1 MPEPGLYS
9 SYRKPLTEMLNSN
22 GTRVVIIDDDE
33 DDYFIIADYINS
45 IDGSSFTIDWC
56 NQYDAAINKMKARE
70 YDIYFVDYRLGRH
83 TGLELLQEIHREQF
97 DQPVVLLTGKG
108 SKDIDVKAMEYGA
121 TDYLIKSELNT
132 EKLERCIRYS
142 LERAAGLK
150 ELRAREKRY
159 RTLFEGSKDAVFIAD
174 ENLVLTE
181 VNHASSL
188 LFGTDMD
195 KLVGRSFYDFIK
207 DETQKNRFA
216 ELFKQRGN
224 INDLELEIGDGN
236 PETRSCLLSIS
247 FVEDTNDKLLVHGIL
262 HDITNIKKAE
272 SANLQAQK
280 LAANERLMRI
290 LAHEIRNPLNNI
302 SLSADHLEES
312 YEDAEM
318 RQNLVAIVKRN
329 CIRINHIITELLDLT
344 KPQELTFQE
353 HTLQE
358 IMDESIVMIMDR
370 IDLQKIRVEKVYP
383 DHPLEISAN
392 KSKLIIA
399 LTNIMVNAIEAM
411 EMGKGQLTIAMAATP
426 DAYNVS
432 IRDNGGGIPEE
443 YLTKLFEPFFTLK
456 KNGMGMGLAACYS
469 IIQSHKASIR
479 VESQIGKGT
488 NFIIG
493 FNKK

>member
-1 MPEPGLYS
+1 
-9 SYRKPLTEMLNSN
+9 MLNSH
-22 GTRVVIIDDDE
+22 GTRVAIIDDDE

-45 IDGSSFTIDWC
+45 IDGSSFTIDWV
-56 NQYDAAINKMKARE
+56 NQYDLAIQKMRARE
-70 YDIYFVDYRLGRH
+70 YDIYFVDYRLGSH
-83 TGLELLQEIHREQF
+83 TGLELLKEMQQEQF
-97 DQPVVLLTGKG
+97 DCPIVLLTGKG
-108 SKDIDVKAMEYGA
+108 SKDIDVKAMEMGA

-142 LERAAGLK
+142 LERAAALK
-150 ELRAREKRY
+150 ELRARENKY

-174 ENLVLTE
+174 ESLMLTE
-181 VNHASSL
+181 VNDTSSV
-188 LFGTDMD
+188 LFNTDMAQ
-195 KLVGRSFYDFIK
+195 LVNRSLYDFIR
-207 DETQKNRFA
+207 DDNQKKKFI
-216 ELFKQRGN
+216 ELFEQKAN
-224 INDLELEIGDGN
+224 INDLEIEVGN
-236 PETRSCLLSIS
+236 GSGEDETKSCLLSLS
-247 FVEDTNDKLLVHGIL
+247 FVEDTSGKPLVHGIL

-318 RQNLVAIVKRN
+318 RQSLVNIVKRN

-344 KPQELTFQE
+344 KPQELTFQP
-353 HTLQE
+353 HSLQE
-358 IMDESIVMIMDR
+358 IMDESIAMIMDR
-370 IDLQKIRVEKVYP
+370 IDLQKISVQKNFPELP
-383 DHPLEISAN
+383 MDISAN

-399 LTNIMVNAIEAM
+399 FTNIMVNAIEAM
-411 EMGKGQLTIAMAATP
+411 EMNKGQLSVSMISGP
-426 DAYNVS
+426 ESYNVY
-432 IRDNGGGIPEE
+432 IRDNGSGIPEE

-456 KNGMGMGLAACYS
+456 KNGMGMGLAASYS

-488 NFIIG
+488 SFILG
-493 FNKK
+493 FSKEKMKA